1 MAVSSSYAE
10 SMDEWD
16 ALMKE
21 FQDLED
27 KHDTYL
33 SKLNELTTLQNAA
46 LKSVKHQCYRV
57 SQIKGDL
64 KRLDSQKT
72 PKSEEELT
80 RMEKMKEQL
89 TEVQLKL
96 GEMQNELPVENNGLY
111 LSVILGSNLNV
122 SLLNKNERYRYKQEY
137 EKFKV
142 RVTYVLLVMLC
153 LAYWFPTRAIDASC
167 NFLMVWYYCTLTIRE
182 SILRINGSRIKGWW
196 VLHHYASCVLC
207 GITLTWKDG
216 ECYQQFRHTF
226 ILFSL
231 YIGMVQLMQNVYQN
245 GCLRRLHALGQRHS
259 MDITVEGFSS
269 WMFKGL
275 TFLIPFL
282 IVGYIFQFYCAYVLV
297 QLYRALECTG
307 QWQVIALVALFF
319 LIACGN
325 MFTILKVIL
334 RKIRESKSYHNVVR
348 LTNKY
353 RQKYE

>member
-1 MAVSSSYAE
+1 MASTSFTS

-21 FQDLED
+21 FEDLERN
-27 KHDTYL
+27 HDTYL
-33 SKLNELTTLQNAA
+33 TKMSELTSLQNASFKA
-46 LKSVKHQCYRV
+46 VKHQNYRV
-57 SQIKGDL
+57 TQIKADL
-64 KRLDSQKT
+64 KRLESQKT
-72 PKSEEELT
+72 PKSEEEEQRL
-80 RMEKMKEQL
+80 EKMRKQL
-89 TEVQLKL
+89 AEVQAKL
-96 GEMQNELPVENNGLY
+96 AEMQNELPAESNGLY
-111 LSVILGSNLNV
+111 LNVILGSNLNV
-122 SLLNKNERYRYKQEY
+122 SLLNKTDRYKYKQEY

-153 LAYWFPTRAIDASC
+153 IAYWFPTRAIDASC

-216 ECYQQFRHTF
+216 ICYQAFRNTF
-226 ILFSL
+226 ILFSM
-231 YIGMVQLMQNVYQN
+231 YIGTVQLMQNAYQS

-282 IVGYIFQFYCAYVLV
+282 VVGYILQFYCAYVLFYI
-297 QLYRALECTG
+297 YRTLDCTG
-307 QWQVIALVALFF
+307 QWQVIAMAILFF

-325 MFTILKVIL
+325 MFTILRVLARKV
-334 RKIRESKSYHNVVR
+334 KDSKSYNNMVR